1 MKNKDKNINE
11 NIFPPV
17 VTVLGHVDHGKTTLL
32 DAIRKTDI
40 AQGEHGGITQK
51 IGASEIEIMHD
62 GKIRRITFIDT
73 PGHEAFSLMRGRGV
87 QAADIGILVISATDG
102 VMPQTKESISLLKT
116 SKIPFIVAITKVD
129 LVEKQIEKVKKQLE
143 KEEVLLEEYGGE
155 VPLIEVSAKTNT
167 NVKELLDLILLVY
180 DLKRQAN
187 FYSYTKD
194 NPLEAVVIESKLD
207 PKAGPKA
214 TIVIKNGV
222 INLKDELTCHDT
234 DARVRSILSSS
245 GKQLKSATVG
255 DAVEVLGFEKAP
267 KVGEVVRPKGS
278 KPLVEKEEIKQVES
292 SFSKEDFLNMSK
304 DEKILSIVLCADTL
318 GSLEAISNSLPKDKI
333 RIILQKTGHI
343 ESSDILTAK
352 SANSVV
358 LGFNIKVKPEVVK
371 LAEAEKVL
379 FKNYT
384 VIYEMIDEVNDLI
397 EGKALAMQEKIFGK
411 AKILARFPF
420 EKTEVLGIGVL
431 EGRIAKGD
439 KIRLLR
445 DDNVLGESS
454 ITSVRKGKEQTSKIE
469 KGEEGGILLSPFLDF
484 TIGDMLISHS

>member
-1 MKNKDKNINE
+1 MKNNKVNKNE
-11 NIFPPV
+11 NVFPPV

-32 DAIRKTDI
+32 DVVRKTNI
-40 AQGEHGGITQK
+40 AQREHGGITQK
-51 IGASEIEIMHD
+51 IGASEIEIMHE
-62 GKIRRITFIDT
+62 GKQRSITFIDT

-87 QAADIGILVISATDG
+87 RAADIGILVISAVDG
-102 VMPQTKESISLLKT
+102 VMPQTKESIALLKE
-116 SKIPFIVAITKVD
+116 SKIPFIVALTKSD
-129 LVEKQIEKVKKQLE
+129 LVEKQIEKIKKQLE
-143 KEEVLLEEYGGE
+143 KEEVLIEEYGGE
-155 VPLIEVSAKTNT
+155 IPLIEVSAKTNT
-167 NVKELLDLILLVY
+167 NIKELLDLILLVY
-180 DLKRQAN
+180 DLKIQAN
-187 FYSYTKD
+187 FYSYSKT

-214 TIVIKNGV
+214 TVVIKNGE
-222 INLKDELTCHDT
+222 INLKDELSCGDVI
-234 DARVRSILSSS
+234 ARVRSILSSS
-245 GKQLKSATVG
+245 GKQLKQATVG
-255 DAVEVLGFEKAP
+255 NAVEILGFEKAP

-278 KPLVEKEEIKQVES
+278 KVLKEKEEIKQITS

-304 DEKILSIVLCADTL
+304 DEKILSIILCADTL
-318 GSLEAISNSLPKDKI
+318 GSLEAISNTLPKDKI

-343 ESSDILTAK
+343 ESSDILMAK
-352 SANSVV
+352 SASAFV
-358 LGFNIKVKPEVVK
+358 LGFNIKVKPDVIK
-371 LAEAEKVL
+371 LAEVEKVL

-384 VIYEMIDEVNDLI
+384 IIYEMIDEINDLL

-445 DDNVLGESS
+445 DDNILGEST
-454 ITSVRKGKEQTSKIE
+454 ITSVRKGKEQTSKVE
-469 KGEEGGILLSPFLDF
+469 KGEEGGIILSPFLDF